1 MKKIDVIRRSGQNTL
16 VAIAILGVSTYLGF
30 TPLFELVGAG
40 VAANVVGASF
50 GAIFV
55 IVLTMYLLNKQT
67 EIEQENKKSEKI
79 FEEKVTMY
87 KKMLQATRSI
97 VADGK
102 LSSLETNE
110 LSFLM
115 TELQM
120 LGTNEAIDTFNL
132 VLSEIIEIFQSTDQD
147 PVLITDDD
155 KMQICQKLSKFSLIC
170 RTDLGIEEVSINDEE
185 MFNATNDLISA
196 AVKGKKDLSKYEFEG
211 EKYGKGRLAHAVVKY
226 WVDKHPGITLNEML
240 EVFTPGKTGIM
251 GKANINIVSDLST
264 VEGTNYE
271 RRYFTK
277 DEDIMTIADC
287 KIVVSN
293 QWGIRNIGNLLDLC
307 KKLNIKI
314 N

>member
-1 MKKIDVIRRSGQNTL
+1 MKKLEDIRKSGRNTL
-16 VAIAILGVSTYLGF
+16 VAIAILGIATYLGF
-30 TPLFELVGAG
+30 TPLFELVGPG
-40 VAANVVGASF
+40 VAANVIGASF

-67 EIEQENKKSEKI
+67 EIEQESKKSEKI

-120 LGTNEAIDTFNL
+120 LGTNEAIDTYNS
-132 VLSEIIEIFQSTDQD
+132 VLSEIINIFQSADQD

-155 KMQICQKLSKFSLIC
+155 KMQIYQKLSRFSLTC
-170 RTDLGIEEVSINDEE
+170 RTDLGIEEVSISDEE
-185 MFNATNDLISA
+185 MFNATSELISA
-196 AVKGKKDLSKYEFEG
+196 AVKGKKDFSKYELEG

-226 WVDKHPGITLNEML
+226 WVDKHPRITLNEML
-240 EVFTPGKTGIM
+240 KVFTPGIEWSVVRSKKFCMAEPVPPLAIATIPDTLVAVPEAM
-251 GKANINIVSDLST
+251 LVST
-264 VEGTNYE
+264 
-271 RRYFTK
+271 
-277 DEDIMTIADC
+277 
-287 KIVVSN
+287 
-293 QWGIRNIGNLLDLC
+293 
-307 KKLNIKI
+307 
-314 N
+314 

>member
-1 MKKIDVIRRSGQNTL
+1 MKKLEDIRRSGSNTL
-16 VAIAILGVSTYLGF
+16 VAIAILGIATYLGF

-40 VAANVVGASF
+40 VAANVIGASF

-67 EIEQENKKSEKI
+67 EIEQESKKSEKI

-120 LGTNEAIDTFNL
+120 LGTNEAIDTYNL
-132 VLSEIIEIFQSTDQD
+132 VLSEIINIFQSTEED
-147 PVLITDDD
+147 PVIITDDD
-155 KMQICQKLSKFSLIC
+155 KMQIYQKLSRFSLTC

-185 MFNATNDLISA
+185 MFNATSDLISA
-196 AVKGKKDLSKYEFEG
+196 AVKGKRDFSKYELEG
-211 EKYGKGRLAHAVVKY
+211 EKYGKGRLAQAVVKY
-226 WVDKHPGITLNEML
+226 WIDKHPGITLNEML
-240 EVFTPGKTGIM
+240 KVFTPGKTGIM
-251 GKANINIVSDLST
+251 GAPNKHIVSDLST
-264 VEGTNYE
+264 VEGTNHE
-271 RRYFTK
+271 RNYFTK
-277 DEDIMTIADC
+277 EDDIMTIADC
-287 KIVVSN
+287 KIVVSS
-293 QWGIRNIGNLLDLC
+293 QWGTGNIGYLLDLC
-307 KKLNIKI
+307 KKLDIKI